1 MPFVRAALQLV
12 SLSVLSAICAGEAP
26 AYGPT
31 AHRIVGIIAES
42 YLCASAA
49 AAVDEILEGESLAEA
64 GLWADRIRGDPGWRH
79 ASPWHYVNV
88 ADDVPIEAAEGDAER
103 GDVLRA
109 IARFR
114 AESGDDAVPP
124 ARRAEA
130 LRFLVH
136 FVADVHQ
143 PLHVGRAEDRGGN
156 RIDAV
161 VEGQRTN
168 LHALWDAELLLRRDR
183 RAHGYTVADQAR
195 EVRALTSR
203 DVGAL
208 QGSGVLDWARESKAV
223 RPYVYGYARPAAGP
237 FAPDDAYL
245 AMAGEI
251 SMLRLS
257 QSAVRLAGVL
267 NELFCRP
274 GAAR

>member
-1 MPFVRAALQLV
+1 MPVVRAPLQIIW
-12 SLSVLSAICAGEAP
+12 LSALVALFAGEAA

-31 AHRIVGIIAES
+31 AHRIVGMIAES
-42 YLCASAA
+42 YLCQSAR
-49 AAVDEILEGESLAEA
+49 VSIEEILDGESLAEA
-64 GLWADRIRGDPGWRH
+64 GLWADRIRGDPAWRH
-79 ASPWHYVNV
+79 ASPWHYINV
-88 ADDVPIEAAEGDAER
+88 ADDAAVATAEGGGER

-114 AESGDDAVPP
+114 AESGDAAAAP

-156 RIDAV
+156 RIDVV
-161 VEGQRTN
+161 VEGKRTN

-183 RAHGYTVADQAR
+183 RARGYTVADQAR
-195 EVRALTSR
+195 TLRALTAQ

-208 QGSGVLDWARESKAV
+208 QRAEALDWARESKAV
-223 RPYVYGYARPAAGP
+223 RPYVYGFARSGAGP
-237 FAPDDAYL
+237 VAPDDAYL
-245 AMAGEI
+245 ATAAEI

-267 NELFCRP
+267 NELFCSPRELP
-274 GAAR
+274 